1 MTNLESQSNI
11 SRINRGAPKNQ
22 TSGKRKLV
30 LATGNAGKVREM
42 NLALSALDYVVTS
55 QRDLGVEDAIEDG
68 LSFIENSLIK
78 ARHASRI
85 TGLPSVADDSGI
97 SVDALGGAPGI
108 HSARYAGED
117 GDGNTDDQ
125 ANNNLLLENMRDIPV
140 ADRGAQFVCVLSYV
154 QHADDPLPVI
164 AQGIWRGSLL
174 FEECGTAGFGYDPI
188 FWVPTHKLASAE
200 LSPEVKRSIS
210 HRAQALDLLCKQLRE
225 LDAI

>member
-1 MTNLESQSNI
+1 MTILESQSGL

-42 NLALSALDYVVTS
+42 SLALSALDYVVTS

-97 SVDALGGAPGI
+97 TVDALGGAPGI

-117 GDGNTDDQ
+117 GDDQ
-125 ANNNLLLENMRDIPV
+125 ANNDLLLENMRDIPV

-154 QHADDPLPVI
+154 QHANDPLPVV
-164 AQGIWRGSLL
+164 AQGVWHGSLL
-174 FEECGTAGFGYDPI
+174 FEERGTKGFGYDPI
-188 FWVPTHKLASAE
+188 FWVPTHNLASAE
-200 LSPEVKRSIS
+200 LPPEVKRSIS

-225 LDAI
+225 AA